1 LTRIDLVRLIGSDAV
16 AELEQTFGQRYD
28 EIIIRRCEAH
38 GKFINFHTDV
48 SLRTMQVAL
57 NGDDEYKGGNLV
69 FATQGKLHAPERR
82 AGTVSIHEN
91 DIVHGVSML
100 HSGVRYG
107 LFFLQ
112 KEIKLV

>member
-1 LTRIDLVRLIGSDAV
+1 MIEHIGKEAV
-16 AELEQTFGQRYD
+16 LELEQTFGQRYD
-28 EIIIRRCEAH
+28 EILVRRCQAH

-69 FATQGKLHAPERR
+69 FASHGKLNVPKRKM
-82 AGTVSIHEN
+82 GTVSIHEN
-91 DIVHGVSML
+91 DIVHGVSKL
-100 HSGVRYG
+100 ISGVRYG

-112 KEIKLV
+112 KSG